1 MLNIKDLTVYYDKIK
16 ALKGISLAIAQKEIV
31 CLIGANGAGK
41 TTVLRTISGLI
52 KPSAGTI
59 YFQNHDITH
68 DDPKDIVLSGI
79 SHCPEGRQVFP
90 QMTVLENLEL
100 GAYTRRDKKNLAGDY
115 QQVFDYF
122 PILAER
128 QKQLAGTLSGG
139 EQQMLAIGRALMSRP
154 QLLLLDEPS
163 LGLAPLL
170 VEKIFEIIKAINE
183 QGTTILLIEQN
194 AYQALSIAHRG
205 YVLETGNIVLSGK
218 AAELLGNE
226 HIKKAYLGE

>member
-1 MLNIKDLTVYYDKIK
+1 MLNICDLTVHYDKIK
-16 ALKGISLAIAQKEIV
+16 ALKGISLEIAEGEIV

-41 TTVLRTISGLI
+41 TTVLRAISGLI
-52 KPSAGTI
+52 KPSLGTI
-59 YFQNHDITH
+59 GFAGNDITRSE
-68 DDPKDIVLSGI
+68 PKDIVLKGI

-100 GAYTRRDKKNLAGDY
+100 GAYTRRDKNNLATDY

-154 QLLLLDEPS
+154 RLLLLDEPS

-170 VEKIFEIIKAINE
+170 VEKIFEIVQAINQ

-194 AYQALSIAHRG
+194 AYQALSIATRG
-205 YVLETGNIVLSGK
+205 YVLETGNIVLSGA
-218 AAELLGNE
+218 AAELLSNE
-226 HIKKAYLGE
+226 HIKQAYLGE